1 MSTERALPPPPPPR
15 GRHREVWVG
24 LFVIAGLVGTVIT
37 LGILTDAAL
46 FRGRYEVLTELPSAG
61 GIRKGD
67 PVQMRGVNIG
77 RIIGFRI
84 QQQSVEVRLEIEGE
98 YAIAADSHVELR
110 SSGLLGGMV
119 ADVIAGTSPQAA
131 GWGDRLP
138 GKAASG
144 VFDRMDALAAQ
155 AGQIGT
161 RVQSML
167 SDQLVRDTQSG
178 AAEGRQ
184 ALQELAG
191 LLREQRGELRTLTGS
206 LKRSADHVERLTSSP
221 ELSRT
226 AKRLD
231 GLSER
236 LEATLTTLDRSAVS
250 LDAILGRMDRGEG
263 TLGRLSRDDSLYR
276 NLNEASA
283 GIAAASQEMGALARD
298 LREHPGRY
306 VHVSLF

>member
-1 MSTERALPPPPPPR
+1 M
-15 GRHREVWVG
+15 
-24 LFVIAGLVGTVIT
+24 IT

-84 QQQSVEVRLEIEGE
+84 QQQGVEVRLEIEGE
-98 YAIAADSHVELR
+98 YTIPADSHVELR

-138 GKAASG
+138 GKATSG
-144 VFDRMDALAAQ
+144 VFDRVDDLAAQ

-161 RVQSML
+161 RVQALL

-191 LLREQRGELRTLTGS
+191 MLREQRGELRTLMGS
-206 LKRSADHVERLTSSP
+206 LKRSADHVDRLTSSP
-221 ELSRT
+221 ELARS

-236 LEATLTTLDRSAVS
+236 LESTLTTLDRSAVS

-276 NLNEASA
+276 SLNEASA

-306 VHVSLF
+306 VHLSLF